1 MSYTE
6 LTVWTRGIIM
16 DKEGRDIVNS
26 ISASARQEGKYA
38 QAMENYVDNPDRTN
52 CPTRKYCRVSDSVLE
67 NELTYENEHP
77 NIVVLVEG
85 TMVKGWDYMR
95 GMPPGGTLVINTH
108 YTPDYMIRFVPGAE
122 RLAQLVCVD
131 AAKLADH
138 KWLYYR
144 LGQLGLDRLSTEG
157 AAERNKD
164 IAPDIA
170 APLIAAV
177 VKATGVVKRET
188 IQPMIANK
196 KAFEMA
202 LNELHILPLN
212 QWPRRKDHMSTK
224 GTRIPDWLTVPFAGI
239 TPAPTQEKG
248 QDLFPTG
255 NWRSIRPVYRDKLPP
270 CNNACGTNEKIQGYL
285 DLVKRGKY
293 LDAYALIKEDMPFPS
308 VTGRVCYHP
317 CEQACNRG
325 QYDEAISIRAVERFL
340 GDLGQALPRDV
351 VKPGKPNGKTV
362 AVVGSGPA
370 GHSAAYQLAR
380 LGYKVTIL
388 EKSPKAGGLNRG
400 GIPDWVLPQHV
411 LDREIERLVELGVT
425 IKTNVE
431 AGKDITWDDLK
442 KNYDACV
449 LAVGLTEPNSV
460 RAEGENKDGVIYG
473 LPFLRDIGM
482 GTSKVKLG
490 SRVAVIGGG
499 NTAIDCAREALRQG
513 AVEVTMITVESNPQ
527 EMPCVPEDLHD
538 MVEEGV
544 ELLHGRAMTAAIGNG
559 KVEALHLYPAR
570 FSGAINA
577 SPITVNKEAP
587 VVRFAVDNV
596 IIAIGQRAALGWLPP
611 EFKNERGTIKIDRF
625 GRLGDTNFFAA
636 GDVVQ
641 LGSGQPLMV
650 VNAVGDGKRVAF
662 NLDKALRGEPLQP
675 RKIPVDV
682 IMDLNRM
689 NMTYFPHFPR
699 VKQSMLNPTSRRKT
713 QEEVIQSFTEEQAIE
728 EASRCFSC
736 GTCNACDNCYL
747 VCPEPCIVRSARSN
761 GLYKILVDYCKGCRV
776 CIEECPTGCLE
787 GVPELDFDTG
797 VVRMDTAFAIS
808 PGLHGRQAQE
818 LVNLASRPAKEI

>member
-1 MSYTE
+1 
-6 LTVWTRGIIM
+6 
-16 DKEGRDIVNS
+16 
-26 ISASARQEGKYA
+26 
-38 QAMENYVDNPDRTN
+38 
-52 CPTRKYCRVSDSVLE
+52 
-67 NELTYENEHP
+67 
-77 NIVVLVEG
+77 
-85 TMVKGWDYMR
+85 
-95 GMPPGGTLVINTH
+95 
-108 YTPDYMIRFVPGAE
+108 
-122 RLAQLVCVD
+122 
-131 AAKLADH
+131 
-138 KWLYYR
+138 
-144 LGQLGLDRLSTEG
+144 
-157 AAERNKD
+157 
-164 IAPDIA
+164 
-170 APLIAAV
+170 
-177 VKATGVVKRET
+177 
-188 IQPMIANK
+188 
-196 KAFEMA
+196 
-202 LNELHILPLN
+202 
-212 QWPRRKDHMSTK
+212 MSTK
-224 GTRIPDWLTVPFAGI
+224 GTRIPEWLTVPFAGI

-317 CEQACNRG
+317 CETACNRG

-340 GDLGQALPRDV
+340 GDLGQALQRDV
-351 VKPGKPNGKTV
+351 VKPGKPNGKKV

-411 LDREIERLVELGVT
+411 LDREIERLIELGIA
-425 IKTNVE
+425 IKTNTEV
-431 AGKDITWDDLK
+431 GKDVSWDSLK
-442 KNYDACV
+442 KDYDAVV

-490 SRVAVIGGG
+490 ARVAVIGGG

-513 AVEVTMITVESNPQ
+513 AVEVTMITVEGNPK

-538 MVEEGV
+538 MLEEGV
-544 ELLHGRAMTAAIGNG
+544 ELIHGKAVTAVLGNG
-559 KVEALHLYPAR
+559 KVETLQLHPAK

-577 SPITVNKEAP
+577 SPIAINKDVAAEK
-587 VVRFAVDNV
+587 FAVDNV
-596 IIAIGQRAALGWLPP
+596 IIAVGQHASLAWLPA
-611 EFKNERGTIKIDRF
+611 EFKTERGSISVDRF
-625 GRLGDTNFFAA
+625 GRLGNTNFFAA
-636 GDVVQ
+636 GDIVQ

-662 NLDKALRGEPLQP
+662 NLDKALRGEALEP
-675 RKIPVDV
+675 RKIAIDV
-682 IMDLNRM
+682 IVDLNRM

-699 VKQSMLNPTSRRKT
+699 VQQGMLNPTSRKKT
-713 QEEVIQSFTEEQAIE
+713 QDEVILAFTEEQAVE
-728 EASRCFSC
+728 EAGRCFSC

-747 VCPEPCIVRSARSN
+747 VCPEPCIARSDRSN

-787 GVPELDFDTG
+787 GVPELDFDAG
-797 VVRMDTAFAIS
+797 VVRMDTAFAIT

-818 LVNLASRPAKEI
+818 LANLASRPAKEL

>member
-1 MSYTE
+1 
-6 LTVWTRGIIM
+6 
-16 DKEGRDIVNS
+16 
-26 ISASARQEGKYA
+26 
-38 QAMENYVDNPDRTN
+38 
-52 CPTRKYCRVSDSVLE
+52 
-67 NELTYENEHP
+67 
-77 NIVVLVEG
+77 
-85 TMVKGWDYMR
+85 
-95 GMPPGGTLVINTH
+95 
-108 YTPDYMIRFVPGAE
+108 
-122 RLAQLVCVD
+122 
-131 AAKLADH
+131 
-138 KWLYYR
+138 
-144 LGQLGLDRLSTEG
+144 
-157 AAERNKD
+157 
-164 IAPDIA
+164 
-170 APLIAAV
+170 
-177 VKATGVVKRET
+177 
-188 IQPMIANK
+188 
-196 KAFEMA
+196 
-202 LNELHILPLN
+202 
-212 QWPRRKDHMSTK
+212 MSTK
-224 GTRIPDWLTVPFAGI
+224 GTRIPEWLTVPFAGI

-317 CEQACNRG
+317 CETACNRG

-340 GDLGQALPRDV
+340 GDLGQALQRDV
-351 VKPGKPNGKTV
+351 VKPGKPNGKKV

-400 GIPDWVLPQHV
+400 GIPDWVLPQDV
-411 LDREIERLVELGVT
+411 LDREIERLIELGIA
-425 IKTNVE
+425 IKTNTEV
-431 AGKDITWDDLK
+431 GKDVSWESLK
-442 KNYDACV
+442 KDYDAVV

-460 RAEGENKDGVIYG
+460 RAEGEDKQGVIYG

-490 SRVAVIGGG
+490 ARVAVIGGG

-513 AVEVTMITVESNPQ
+513 AVEVTMITVEGNPQ

-538 MVEEGV
+538 MLEEGV
-544 ELLHGRAMTAAIGNG
+544 ELIHGKAMTAVLGNG
-559 KVEALHLYPAR
+559 KVEALQLYPAK

-577 SPITVNKEAP
+577 SPITINKEAP
-587 VVRFAVDNV
+587 AEKFAVDNV
-596 IIAIGQRAALGWLPP
+596 IIAVGQHASLAWLPA
-611 EFKNERGTIKIDRF
+611 EFKTERGSIKIDRF
-625 GRLGDTNFFAA
+625 GRLADTNFFAA
-636 GDVVQ
+636 GDIVQ

-662 NLDKALRGEPLQP
+662 NLDKALRGEALEP
-675 RKIPVDV
+675 RKIAIDV
-682 IMDLNRM
+682 IVDLNRM

-699 VKQSMLNPTSRRKT
+699 VKQDMLNPTSRKKT
-713 QEEVIQSFTEEQAIE
+713 QDEVILAFTEEQAVE
-728 EASRCFSC
+728 EAGRCFSC

-747 VCPEPCIVRSARSN
+747 VCPEPCIVRSDRSN

-787 GVPELDFDTG
+787 GVPELDFDAG
-797 VVRMDTAFAIS
+797 VVRMDTAFAIT

-818 LVNLASRPAKEI
+818 LANLASRPAKEL

>member
-1 MSYTE
+1 
-6 LTVWTRGIIM
+6 
-16 DKEGRDIVNS
+16 
-26 ISASARQEGKYA
+26 
-38 QAMENYVDNPDRTN
+38 
-52 CPTRKYCRVSDSVLE
+52 
-67 NELTYENEHP
+67 
-77 NIVVLVEG
+77 
-85 TMVKGWDYMR
+85 
-95 GMPPGGTLVINTH
+95 
-108 YTPDYMIRFVPGAE
+108 
-122 RLAQLVCVD
+122 
-131 AAKLADH
+131 
-138 KWLYYR
+138 
-144 LGQLGLDRLSTEG
+144 
-157 AAERNKD
+157 
-164 IAPDIA
+164 
-170 APLIAAV
+170 
-177 VKATGVVKRET
+177 
-188 IQPMIANK
+188 
-196 KAFEMA
+196 
-202 LNELHILPLN
+202 
-212 QWPRRKDHMSTK
+212 MSTK
-224 GTRIPDWLTVPFAGI
+224 GTRIPEWLTVPFAGI

-317 CEQACNRG
+317 CETACNRG

-340 GDLGQALPRDV
+340 GDLGQALQRDV
-351 VKPGKPNGKTV
+351 VKPGKPNGKKV

-400 GIPDWVLPQHV
+400 GIPDWVLPQDV
-411 LDREIERLVELGVT
+411 LDREIERLIELGIA
-425 IKTNVE
+425 IKTNTEV
-431 AGKDITWDDLK
+431 GKDVSWDSLK
-442 KNYDACV
+442 KEYDAVV

-460 RAEGENKDGVIYG
+460 RAEGENKQGVIYG

-490 SRVAVIGGG
+490 ARVAVIGGG

-513 AVEVTMITVESNPQ
+513 AVEVTMITVEGNPK

-538 MVEEGV
+538 MLEEGV
-544 ELLHGRAMTAAIGNG
+544 ELIHGKAVTAVLGNG
-559 KVEALHLYPAR
+559 KVEALQLHPAK

-577 SPITVNKEAP
+577 SPITINKDVAAEK
-587 VVRFAVDNV
+587 FAVDNV
-596 IIAIGQRAALGWLPP
+596 IIAVGQHSSLAWLPA
-611 EFKNERGTIKIDRF
+611 EFRTERGSIKIDRF

-636 GDVVQ
+636 GDIVQ

-662 NLDKALRGEPLQP
+662 NLDKALRGEALEP
-675 RKIPVDV
+675 RKIAIDV
-682 IMDLNRM
+682 IVDLNRM

-699 VKQSMLNPTSRRKT
+699 VKQDMLNPTSRKKT
-713 QEEVIQSFTEEQAIE
+713 QDEVILAFTEEQAVE
-728 EASRCFSC
+728 EAGRCFSC

-747 VCPEPCIVRSARSN
+747 VCPEPCIVRSDRSN

-787 GVPELDFDTG
+787 GVPELDFDAG
-797 VVRMDTAFAIS
+797 VVRMDTAFAIT

-818 LVNLASRPAKEI
+818 LVNMASRPAKEL

>member
-1 MSYTE
+1 
-6 LTVWTRGIIM
+6 
-16 DKEGRDIVNS
+16 
-26 ISASARQEGKYA
+26 
-38 QAMENYVDNPDRTN
+38 
-52 CPTRKYCRVSDSVLE
+52 
-67 NELTYENEHP
+67 
-77 NIVVLVEG
+77 
-85 TMVKGWDYMR
+85 
-95 GMPPGGTLVINTH
+95 
-108 YTPDYMIRFVPGAE
+108 
-122 RLAQLVCVD
+122 
-131 AAKLADH
+131 
-138 KWLYYR
+138 
-144 LGQLGLDRLSTEG
+144 
-157 AAERNKD
+157 
-164 IAPDIA
+164 
-170 APLIAAV
+170 
-177 VKATGVVKRET
+177 
-188 IQPMIANK
+188 
-196 KAFEMA
+196 
-202 LNELHILPLN
+202 
-212 QWPRRKDHMSTK
+212 MSTK
-224 GTRIPDWLTVPFAGI
+224 GTRIPEWLTVPFAGI

-340 GDLGQALPRDV
+340 GDLGQALQRDV
-351 VKPGKPNGKTV
+351 VKPGKPNGKKV

-411 LDREIERLVELGVT
+411 LDREIERLIELGIA
-425 IKTNVE
+425 IKTNTEV
-431 AGKDITWDDLK
+431 GKDVSWDTLK
-442 KNYDACV
+442 KDYDAVV

-460 RAEGENKDGVIYG
+460 RAEGEDKAGVIYG

-490 SRVAVIGGG
+490 ARVAVIGGG

-513 AVEVTMITVESNPQ
+513 AVEVTMITVEGNPQ

-538 MVEEGV
+538 MLDEGV
-544 ELLHGRAMTAAIGNG
+544 ELIHGRAMTAVLGNG
-559 KVEALHLYPAR
+559 KVEALQLYPAK

-577 SPITVNKEAP
+577 SPITINKDVPAEK
-587 VVRFAVDNV
+587 FAVDNV
-596 IIAIGQRAALGWLPP
+596 IVAVGQHASLAWLPA
-611 EFKNERGTIKIDRF
+611 EFKTERGIIKVDRF

-636 GDVVQ
+636 GDIVQ

-662 NLDKALRGEPLQP
+662 NLDKALRGEALEP
-675 RKIPVDV
+675 RKIAIDV
-682 IMDLNRM
+682 IVDLNRM

-699 VKQSMLNPTSRRKT
+699 VKQGMLKPASRKKT
-713 QEEVIQSFTEEQAIE
+713 QEEVILAFTEEQAVE

-747 VCPEPCIVRSARSN
+747 VCPEPCIARSDRSN

-797 VVRMDTAFAIS
+797 VVRMDPAFAIS

-818 LVNLASRPAKEI
+818 LANLASRPAKEI

>member
-1 MSYTE
+1 
-6 LTVWTRGIIM
+6 
-16 DKEGRDIVNS
+16 
-26 ISASARQEGKYA
+26 
-38 QAMENYVDNPDRTN
+38 
-52 CPTRKYCRVSDSVLE
+52 
-67 NELTYENEHP
+67 
-77 NIVVLVEG
+77 
-85 TMVKGWDYMR
+85 
-95 GMPPGGTLVINTH
+95 
-108 YTPDYMIRFVPGAE
+108 
-122 RLAQLVCVD
+122 
-131 AAKLADH
+131 
-138 KWLYYR
+138 
-144 LGQLGLDRLSTEG
+144 
-157 AAERNKD
+157 
-164 IAPDIA
+164 
-170 APLIAAV
+170 
-177 VKATGVVKRET
+177 
-188 IQPMIANK
+188 
-196 KAFEMA
+196 
-202 LNELHILPLN
+202 
-212 QWPRRKDHMSTK
+212 MSTK
-224 GTRIPDWLTVPFAGI
+224 GTRIPEWLTVPFAGI

-255 NWRSIRPVYRDKLPP
+255 NWRAIRPVYRDKLPP

-351 VKPGKPNGKTV
+351 VKAGKPNGKSV

-388 EKSPKAGGLNRG
+388 EKSPRAGGLNRG
-400 GIPDWVLPQHV
+400 GIPDWVLPQHI

-431 AGKDITWDDLK
+431 VGKDVSWEDLK

-460 RAEGENKDGVIYG
+460 RAEGEDKNGVLSG

-490 SRVAVIGGG
+490 PRVAVIGGG

-513 AVEVTMITVESNPQ
+513 AVEVTMITVEGHPG

-538 MVEEGV
+538 MLEEGV
-544 ELLHGRAMTAAIGNG
+544 ELLHGRAVTAVLGNG
-559 KVEALHLYPAR
+559 KCEALHLHPAK
-570 FSGAINA
+570 FEGAINA
-577 SPITVNKEAP
+577 SPIKVNREVAP
-587 VVRFAVDNV
+587 ERFHVDNV
-596 IIAIGQRAALGWLPP
+596 IIAIGQHASLAWLPA
-611 EFKNERGTIKIDRF
+611 EFKNDRGSIKIDRF
-625 GRLGDTNFFAA
+625 GRLGNTNFFAA
-636 GDVVQ
+636 GDIVQ

-662 NLDKALRGEPLQP
+662 NLDKVLRGEELQP
-675 RKIPVDV
+675 RKITVDV

-689 NMTYFPHFPR
+689 NMTYFPHFQR
-699 VKQSMLNPTSRRKT
+699 VKQDMLNPLTRRKT
-713 QEEVIQSFTEEQAIE
+713 QDEVIQAYTEEQAVE

-747 VCPEPCIVRSARSN
+747 VCPEPCIVRSDRSN

-818 LVNLASRPAKEI
+818 LANLASRPAKEI

>member
-1 MSYTE
+1 
-6 LTVWTRGIIM
+6 
-16 DKEGRDIVNS
+16 
-26 ISASARQEGKYA
+26 
-38 QAMENYVDNPDRTN
+38 
-52 CPTRKYCRVSDSVLE
+52 
-67 NELTYENEHP
+67 
-77 NIVVLVEG
+77 
-85 TMVKGWDYMR
+85 
-95 GMPPGGTLVINTH
+95 
-108 YTPDYMIRFVPGAE
+108 
-122 RLAQLVCVD
+122 
-131 AAKLADH
+131 
-138 KWLYYR
+138 
-144 LGQLGLDRLSTEG
+144 
-157 AAERNKD
+157 
-164 IAPDIA
+164 
-170 APLIAAV
+170 
-177 VKATGVVKRET
+177 
-188 IQPMIANK
+188 
-196 KAFEMA
+196 
-202 LNELHILPLN
+202 
-212 QWPRRKDHMSTK
+212 MSTQ
-224 GTRIPDWLTVPFAGI
+224 GTHIPDWLKVPFAGI

-255 NWRSIRPVYRDKLPP
+255 NWRAIRPVYRDKLPP

-340 GDLGQALPRDV
+340 GDLGQALAHDV
-351 VKPGKPNGKTV
+351 VKAGPPNGKKV
-362 AVVGSGPA
+362 AVIGSGPA

-400 GIPDWVLPQHV
+400 GIPDWVLPQAV
-411 LDREIERLVELGVT
+411 LDREIERLVELGIE

-431 AGKDITWDDLK
+431 VGKDVTLDDLK
-442 KNYDACV
+442 KNYDATV
-449 LAVGLTEPNSV
+449 FAVGLTESNSA
-460 RAEGENKDGVIYG
+460 RAEGENKAGVIFG

-490 SRVAVIGGG
+490 PRVAVIGGG

-513 AVEVTMITVESNPQ
+513 AVEVTMITVEGNPQ
-527 EMPCVPEDLHD
+527 EMPAVPEDLHD
-538 MVEEGV
+538 MLEEGV
-544 ELLHGRAMTAAIGNG
+544 ELMHGLAMTAVLGEG
-559 KVEALHLYPAR
+559 KVEALQLHPAR
-570 FSGAINA
+570 FTGKINA
-577 SPITVNKEAP
+577 SPIAIDREAP
-587 VVRFAVDNV
+587 AKRFAVDNV
-596 IIAIGQRAALGWLPP
+596 IIAVGQKAKLDWMPA
-611 EFKNERGTIKIDRF
+611 EFKTERGTIKIDEF
-625 GRLGDTNFFAA
+625 GRIGNTNFFAA

-662 NLDKALRGEPLQP
+662 NLDKVLRNVPLEPRTVP
-675 RKIPVDV
+675 IDV
-682 IMDLNRM
+682 IVDLNRM

-699 VKQSMLNPTSRRKT
+699 VKQAMLAPVARRST
-713 QEEVIQSFTEEQAIE
+713 QQEVILAYSEEQASV

-747 VCPEPCIVRSARSN
+747 VCPEPCIVRSVRSN

-808 PGLHGRQAQE
+808 PGLHGRQAEE
-818 LVNLASRPAKEI
+818 LRNLGDRPAKSI